1 MIEVLQKPLLAGL
14 VESGPYYGP
23 DHTTA
28 STMTIKKTED
38 GTWLVDIQPGG
49 RGHKRYR
56 KTLKT
61 KAEALRWE
69 AYVTTKAI
77 KTPDWEPDRK
87 DTRRLNEL
95 LQVWYDHHGK
105 TLKSHEDTYN
115 RLCLISKRLNNPYA
129 YTITPELFSEYRKQ
143 RLSDGLT
150 ANGINREHA
159 YLRSAFNELIR
170 LGRWTGD
177 NPIAK
182 IKLMKID
189 EHELS
194 YLTADEINR
203 LMDAVHESLSDDL
216 RLVVSICLATG
227 ARWSEAV
234 GLKPQNVRNG
244 LLYFAGT
251 KSGKNRA
258 VPIPEPLETAIV
270 RQLAINKGFSDPI
283 KAFRNAV
290 ERAGIELPR
299 GQSSHVLR
307 HTFASHFMMNGG
319 NILTLQKILGHHS
332 LDMTIRYAHLAPEH
346 LEEAKALS
354 PYSKCVL

>member
-1 MIEVLQKPLLAGL
+1 
-14 VESGPYYGP
+14 
-23 DHTTA
+23 
-28 STMTIKKTED
+28 MTIKKTEA
-38 GTWLVDIQPGG
+38 GWLVDIQPGG
-49 RGHKRYR
+49 RGCKRYR
-56 KTLKT
+56 KTLAT

-69 AYVTTKAI
+69 AFVTNKAI
-77 KTPDWEPDRK
+77 KTPDWEPDKR

-95 LQVWYDHHGK
+95 LQLWYDHHGK
-105 TLKSHEDTYN
+105 TLKAHQDTFN
-115 RLCLISKRLNNPYA
+115 WLCLISQRLNNPYA

-143 RLSDGLT
+143 RLADGLT
-150 ANGINREHA
+150 ANGVNREHA

-170 LGRWTGD
+170 LGKWKIE

-182 IKLMKID
+182 VKLMKID

-194 YLTADEINR
+194 FLTSDEIGR
-203 LMDAVHESLSDDL
+203 LMSAIDESLSGDL

-234 GLKPQNVRNG
+234 KLKRQNVRNSMA
-244 LLYFAGT
+244 YFAGT
-251 KSGKNRA
+251 KNGKNRA
-258 VPIPEPLETAIV
+258 VPIPDSLEAAILSHPAASV
-270 RQLAINKGFSDPI
+270 GRLFTDPI
-283 KAFRNAV
+283 KAFRNA
-290 ERAGIELPR
+290 IEKANIVLPR

-319 NILTLQKILGHHS
+319 NILTLQKILGHQS

-346 LEEAKALS
+346 LEEAKLLS